1 MLIQALICILKT
13 DLYMKNDLN
22 LEREIGKKQGN
33 FPFSLKGN
41 WEKTRK
47 FPFFPQGKLGKN
59 KEISLFPS
67 SLENRVKMWV
77 RAQSGNREGNL
88 YI

>member
-47 FPFFPQGKLGKN
+47 FPFFPQVLKT
-59 KEISLFPS
+59 
-67 SLENRVKMWV
+67 
-77 RAQSGNREGNL
+77 A
-88 YI
+88 

>member
-22 LEREIGKKQGN
+22 LEREIGKKQEI
-33 FPFSLKGN
+33 SL
-41 WEKTRK
+41 
-47 FPFFPQGKLGKN
+47 FPQGKLGKN

>member
-13 DLYMKNDLN
+13 DLYMKNNLN
-22 LEREIGKKQGN
+22 LEREIGKKREISLFPSREIGKKQGN

-47 FPFFPQGKLGKN
+47 FPFFPQVLKT
-59 KEISLFPS
+59 
-67 SLENRVKMWV
+67 
-77 RAQSGNREGNL
+77 A
-88 YI
+88 

>member
-33 FPFSLKGN
+33 FPFPSREIGKKQGNFPFSLK
-41 WEKTRK
+41 
-47 FPFFPQGKLGKN
+47 
-59 KEISLFPS
+59 S
-67 SLENRVKMWV
+67 
-77 RAQSGNREGNL
+77 
-88 YI
+88 

>member
-13 DLYMKNDLN
+13 DLYMKNNLN
-22 LEREIGKKQGN
+22 LEREIGKKREI
-33 FPFSLKGN
+33 S
-41 WEKTRK
+41 
-47 FPFFPQGKLGKN
+47 FFPQGKLGKN

>member
-1 MLIQALICILKT
+1 M
-13 DLYMKNDLN
+13 
-22 LEREIGKKQGN
+22 
-33 FPFSLKGN
+33 
-41 WEKTRK
+41 
-47 FPFFPQGKLGKN
+47 GKN

>member
-13 DLYMKNDLN
+13 DLYMKNNLN
-22 LEREIGKKQGN
+22 LEREIGKK
-33 FPFSLKGN
+33 
-41 WEKTRK
+41 R
-47 FPFFPQGKLGKN
+47 
-59 KEISLFPS
+59 EISLFPS